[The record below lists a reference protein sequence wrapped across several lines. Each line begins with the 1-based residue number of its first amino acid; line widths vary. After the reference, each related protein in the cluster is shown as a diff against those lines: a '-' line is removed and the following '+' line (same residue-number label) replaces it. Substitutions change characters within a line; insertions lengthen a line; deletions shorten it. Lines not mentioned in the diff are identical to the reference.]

1 MGKAGK
7 IVRLVR
13 VMRVLRIFK
22 LVRYFTAL
30 QSLMFTLNQVQGCI
44 SGDAFKLFWLR
55 LTKNLACWCSLLGF
69 ASSLLR
75 RWSSLQRRYTCFTN
89 YQKNTFDISRYS
101 LQKVPWFGFYLWQF
115 RITRLALGRFLTQSG
130 GGSWLSLLSGEAIN
144 DIIAVFVLF
153 TMKNQDVIFSF
164 HGILHL
170 QIWWHRSSV
179 VCRKSYGRTLR
190 SLWHFHSHSST
201 ANRCQQVGSTHCHWG

>member
-89 YQKNTFDISRYS
+89 YQKKSLLIFQDIVFKKFHGLDFIYDNSGSPGWLLDISWLNLVGAHDSHYCR
-101 LQKVPWFGFYLWQF
+101 V
-115 RITRLALGRFLTQSG
+115 RLSMILL
-130 GGSWLSLLSGEAIN
+130 LSLSSSLWRTRM
-144 DIIAVFVLF
+144 L
-153 TMKNQDVIFSF
+153 SF
-164 HGILHL
+164 HFMEFFIFRYGDIAPASFAGKVMGGLCALCGTFILTL
-170 QIWWHRSSV
+170 PLPIV
-179 VCRKSYGRTLR
+179 V
-190 SLWHFHSHSST
+190 
-201 ANRCQQVGSTHCHWG
+201 NR